1 MKTAVIGASGYAG
14 GELLRLLAT
23 HPVFEVTVV
32 SAHSN
37 AWEQVTSVHPQLQ
50 SYAGREFVTADSID
64 FTAIELVFLAL
75 PHGESAA
82 LISKLPSHVKIVD
95 LGADYRLKDPAQWEK
110 YYGGKHAGAWVYGL
124 PELASAQREA
134 IKSQNKVANPGCYA
148 TSISLGIAPAMSVID
163 SSDIVVVAAS
173 GTTGAGRSAKINLIG
188 SEVMGSLSSYKFGGV
203 HQHTPE
209 IEQALSAVA
218 QKEARISFTPIL
230 APMPRGILATITAK
244 LTTAITTE
252 QAHQLYSKHYANDFF
267 IDLLPLGQM
276 PKTSAVTG
284 SNKVQIQVAVDQ
296 HSNRLVVSVAIDNLG
311 KGAAGQAIQNAN
323 LMCGLS
329 EISGLALDGIGA

>member
-23 HPVFEVTVV
+23 HPHFEVTVV

-37 AWEQVTSVHPQLQ
+37 AGEQVTSVHPQLQ
-50 SYAGREFVTADSID
+50 SYAGRLFVNVDSIN
-64 FTAIELVFLAL
+64 FNEIELVFLAL

-82 LISKLPSHVKIVD
+82 LISKIPAHVKIVD
-95 LGADYRLKDPAQWEK
+95 LGADYRLEDAAQWEK
-110 YYGGKHAGAWVYGL
+110 YYGGKHAGAWVYGM
-124 PELASAQREA
+124 PELAPGQREA
-134 IKSQNKVANPGCYA
+134 IKKESKVANPGCYA
-148 TSISLGIAPAMSVID
+148 TSIALGIAPAIAVID

-173 GTTGAGRSAKINLIG
+173 GTTGAGRSAKVNLIA

-218 QKEARISFTPIL
+218 QNEVKISFTPIL

-244 LTTAITTE
+244 LTKALTTQ
-252 QAHQLYSKHYANDFF
+252 QAHDLYAKHYANEFF
-267 IDLLPLGQM
+267 VDLLPLGQM
-276 PKTSAVTG
+276 PKTSAVSG
-284 SNKVQIQVAVDQ
+284 SNKVQIQVAVDE
-296 HSNRLVVSVAIDNLG
+296 HTNRLVVSVAVDNLG

-323 LMCGLS
+323 LICGLS

>member
-14 GELLRLLAT
+14 GELLRLLAI
-23 HPVFEVTVV
+23 HPHFEVCVV

-37 AWEQVTSVHPQLQ
+37 AGEQVTSVHPHLQ
-50 SYAGREFVTADSID
+50 SYVGRELVSVDSIN
-64 FTAIELVFLAL
+64 FSEVELVFLAL

-82 LISKLPSHVKIVD
+82 LIAKIPAHVKIVD
-95 LGADYRLKDPAQWEK
+95 LGADYRLENASQWEK

-124 PELASAQREA
+124 PELSAFQRAA
-134 IKSQNKVANPGCYA
+134 IKKESKVANPGCYA
-148 TSISLGIAPAMSVID
+148 TSISLGIAPALGLID

-173 GTTGAGRSAKINLIG
+173 GTTGAGRSAKVNLIG
-188 SEVMGSLSSYKFGGV
+188 SEVMGSLTSYKFGGI

-209 IEQALSAVA
+209 IEQALFAA
-218 QKEARISFTPIL
+218 GQKEAKISFTPIL
-230 APMPRGILATITAK
+230 APMPRGILSTITSK
-244 LTTAITTE
+244 LTKHLTTK
-252 QAHQLYSKHYANDFF
+252 QAHDLFAKHYVNEFF
-267 IDLLPLGQM
+267 IDVLPLGQM

-284 SNKVQIQVAVDQ
+284 SNKVQMQVAVDE
-296 HSNRLVVSVAIDNLG
+296 HTNRLVVSVAIDNLG

-323 LMCGLS
+323 LICGLD

>member
-37 AWEQVTSVHPQLQ
+37 AGEQVTSVHPQLQ

-188 SEVMGSLSSYKFGGV
+188 SEVMGSLTSYKFGGV

>member
-37 AWEQVTSVHPQLQ
+37 AGEQVTAIHPQLQ

-64 FTAIELVFLAL
+64 FTQIELVFLAL

-82 LISKLPSHVKIVD
+82 LIAKLPSHLKIVD
-95 LGADYRLKDPAQWEK
+95 LGADYRLEDAAQWEK
-110 YYGGKHAGAWVYGL
+110 YYGGEHAGAWVYGL
-124 PELASAQREA
+124 PELAPGQREA
-134 IKSQNKVANPGCYA
+134 IKNQNKVANPGCYA
-148 TSISLGIAPAMSVID
+148 TSISLGIAPAISRID

-218 QKEARISFTPIL
+218 QKEVKISFTPIL

-244 LTTAITTE
+244 LTAAMTTE
-252 QAHQLYSKHYANDFF
+252 QAHELYSKHYAKEFF
-267 IDLLPLGQM
+267 VDLLPLGQM

-323 LMCGLS
+323 LICGLS

>member
-23 HPVFEVTVV
+23 HPHFEVTVV

-37 AWEQVTSVHPQLQ
+37 AGEQVTSVHPQLQ
-50 SYAGREFVTADSID
+50 SYAGRLFVNVDSIN
-64 FTAIELVFLAL
+64 FNEIELVFLAL

-82 LISKLPSHVKIVD
+82 LISKIPAHVKIVD
-95 LGADYRLKDPAQWEK
+95 LGADYRLEDAAQWEK
-110 YYGGKHAGAWVYGL
+110 YYGGKHAGAWVYGM
-124 PELASAQREA
+124 PELAPGQREA
-134 IKSQNKVANPGCYA
+134 IKKESKVANPGCYA
-148 TSISLGIAPAMSVID
+148 TSIALGIAPAIAVID

-173 GTTGAGRSAKINLIG
+173 GTTGAGRSAKVNLIA

-218 QKEARISFTPIL
+218 QNEVKISFTPIL

-244 LTTAITTE
+244 LTKALTTQ
-252 QAHQLYSKHYANDFF
+252 QAHDLYAKHYSNEFF
-267 IDLLPLGQM
+267 VDLLPLGQM
-276 PKTSAVTG
+276 PKTSAVSG
-284 SNKVQIQVAVDQ
+284 SNKVQIQVAVDE
-296 HSNRLVVSVAIDNLG
+296 HTNRLVVSVAIDNLG

-323 LMCGLS
+323 LICGLS

>member
-14 GELLRLLAT
+14 GELLRLLAI
-23 HPVFEVTVV
+23 HPHFEVTVV

-37 AWEQVTSVHPQLQ
+37 AGEQVTSVHPQLQ
-50 SYAGREFVTADSID
+50 SYAGRQFVTVDSID
-64 FTAIELVFLAL
+64 FSQVELVFLAL

-82 LISKLPSHVKIVD
+82 LIAKIPAQVKIVD
-95 LGADYRLKDPAQWEK
+95 LGADYRLEDPVQWQK

-124 PELASAQREA
+124 PELAPGQREA
-134 IKSQNKVANPGCYA
+134 IKKESKVANPGCYA
-148 TSISLGIAPAMSVID
+148 TSISLGIAPAVGVID
-163 SSDIVVVAAS
+163 VSDIVVVAAS
-173 GTTGAGRSAKINLIG
+173 GTTGAGRSAKINLIA
-188 SEVMGSLSSYKFGGV
+188 SEIMGSLTSYKFGGV

-218 QKEARISFTPIL
+218 QAEAKISFTPIL
-230 APMPRGILATITAK
+230 APMPRGILSTVTAK
-244 LTTAITTE
+244 LTQPLTTQ
-252 QAHQLYSKHYANDFF
+252 QAHELYAKHYADEFF

-284 SNKVQIQVAVDQ
+284 SNKVQVQVAVDE
-296 HSNRLVVSVAIDNLG
+296 HTNRLVVSVAIDNLG

-323 LMCGLS
+323 LICGLS